1 MAKNKEGVLLS
12 FKSKIK
18 ALGKEDRSGF
28 IFTKEWADKLLSD
41 PSVNPMLSDFG
52 GIPGLNDSPQ
62 HSGEIPLGE
71 VSFMCTSMYVDD
83 DYLVGEFDV
92 LDTPKGRSFVSL
104 LRQQKIDKSGMYNCV
119 SLSGTGSVIGMSNIV
134 DPDTYELTCPYFI
147 DRSAREVI
155 EE

>member
-1 MAKNKEGVLLS
+1 MERNDRGVLLS

-18 ALGKEDRSGF
+18 ALGKEDRGGF
-28 IFTKEWADKLLSD
+28 IFTKEWADKFLS
-41 PSVNPMLSDFG
+41 SVQTMFSCIG
-52 GIPGLNDSPQ
+52 GIPCLNDSPQ
-62 HSGEIPLGE
+62 RSGEIPMGE

-104 LRQQKIDKSGMYNCV
+104 LRQQGIDKSGMYNCV

-147 DRSAREVI
+147 DRSVREVI